1 MIKKI
6 ISLMLSLLMVFSSLS
21 GALNVLALESAD
33 GIKLSVNFD
42 GENAENLIAICQA
55 IQHMSPIDSFAT
67 PYPSAMPGYDS
78 DIIMASGSFTMGSS
92 IELSCDAP
100 VRAPFTTFMQGGTT
114 FDASR
119 AAVLLSAQ
127 KVADVRNK

>member
-1 MIKKI
+1 
-6 ISLMLSLLMVFSSLS
+6 
-21 GALNVLALESAD
+21 
-33 GIKLSVNFD
+33 
-42 GENAENLIAICQA
+42 
-55 IQHMSPIDSFAT
+55 MSPIDSFAT

-119 AAVLLSAQ
+119 AAVLYSAQ
-127 KVADVRNK
+127 KVRELSK